1 MTENEDVIH
10 EEDLNI
16 NPSPSVEVPEEK
28 EPSKKDKKKEKK
40 ELEALKLENR
50 RLNEALDKANGDVT
64 AANDK
69 YLRLFAEFDNYKK
82 RTAKEHDTV
91 YSSAYMDAVEALLP
105 VFDNI
110 ERALTYASDENS
122 KSGLQMIVNNFRETL
137 GKMGIE
143 SYGEVGDEFNAEIH
157 SAVMHEENEEFGE
170 NTISLVLQRGYKKG
184 DRVIRYA
191 MVKVAN

>member
-1 MTENEDVIH
+1 MAENE
-10 EEDLNI
+10 
-16 NPSPSVEVPEEK
+16 EVLENEQTDTQQEPVQEEK

-40 ELEALKLENR
+40 EIEALKIENR
-50 RLNEALDKANGDVT
+50 HLSEALEKSNGDL
-64 AANDK
+64 AEANDK

-82 RTAKEHDTV
+82 RTAQEQKTV

-110 ERALTYASDENS
+110 ERASAYAADENS
-122 KSGLQMIVNNFRETL
+122 KNGLQMIINNFRETL

>member
-1 MTENEDVIH
+1 MQENQELN
-10 EEDLNI
+10 EELQQ
-16 NPSPSVEVPEEK
+16 PQTEEK

-40 ELEALKLENR
+40 EIEALKIENR
-50 RLNEALDKANGDVT
+50 ALAQSLEKANAEKEASD
-64 AANDK
+64 DK
-69 YLRLFAEFDNYKK
+69 YVRLFAEFDNFKK
-82 RTAKEHDTV
+82 RTAKEQEGI
-91 YSSAYMDAVEALLP
+91 YSTAYMDAVQTLLP

-110 ERALTYASDENS
+110 ERALDYASDENS
-122 KSGLQMIVNNFRETL
+122 KNGLQMIVNNFRETL

-170 NTISLVLQRGYKKG
+170 STISLVLQRGYKKG

>member
-1 MTENEDVIH
+1 MAENE
-10 EEDLNI
+10 
-16 NPSPSVEVPEEK
+16 EVLENDQNDTQQEPVQEEK

-40 ELEALKLENR
+40 ETEALKIENR
-50 RLNEALDKANGDVT
+50 RLSEALERSNGDL
-64 AANDK
+64 ADANDK

-82 RTAKEHDTV
+82 RTAQEQKTV

-105 VFDNI
+105 VFD
-110 ERALTYASDENS
+110 ENS
-122 KSGLQMIVNNFRETL
+122 KNGLQMIINNFREIL

-170 NTISLVLQRGYKKG
+170 NTVSLVLQRGYKKG

>member
-1 MTENEDVIH
+1 MAENE
-10 EEDLNI
+10 
-16 NPSPSVEVPEEK
+16 EVLENEQTDTQQEPVQEEK
-28 EPSKKDKKKEKK
+28 APSKKDKKKEKK
-40 ELEALKLENR
+40 EIEALKIENR
-50 RLNEALDKANGDVT
+50 HLSEALEKLNGDV
-64 AANDK
+64 AEANDK

-82 RTAKEHDTV
+82 RTAQEQKTV

-110 ERALTYASDENS
+110 ERASAYAADENS
-122 KSGLQMIVNNFRETL
+122 KNGLQMIINNFRETL

>member
-1 MTENEDVIH
+1 MAENE
-10 EEDLNI
+10 
-16 NPSPSVEVPEEK
+16 EVLENEQTDTQQEPVQEEK

-40 ELEALKLENR
+40 EIEALKIENR
-50 RLNEALDKANGDVT
+50 HLSEALEKSNGDL
-64 AANDK
+64 AEANDK

-82 RTAKEHDTV
+82 RTAQEQKTV

-110 ERALTYASDENS
+110 ERASAYAADENS
-122 KSGLQMIVNNFRETL
+122 KNGLQMIINNFRDTL

>member
-1 MTENEDVIH
+1 MAENE
-10 EEDLNI
+10 
-16 NPSPSVEVPEEK
+16 EVLENDQNDTQQEPVQEEK

-40 ELEALKLENR
+40 ETEALKIENR
-50 RLNEALDKANGDVT
+50 RLSEALERSNGDL
-64 AANDK
+64 ADANDK

-82 RTAKEHDTV
+82 RTAQEQKTV

-110 ERALTYASDENS
+110 ERASAYASDENS
-122 KSGLQMIVNNFRETL
+122 KNGLQMIINNFREIL

-170 NTISLVLQRGYKKG
+170 NTVSLVLQRGYKKG